1 MADIKVSG
9 FPDLD
14 PQQARKHIAKE
25 WDERKADDHSPGGY
39 GPSVE
44 FNHFNQMLQGRRD
57 RIVSELRELAE
68 REQPIPKSRI
78 SDLRQLEALCF
89 EASTSP
95 NSDMRRSG
103 MRELEQGKNP
113 RNPGTTEWKRFENIA
128 KRLNDAEDSPPVK
141 VTAVHHEF

>member
-14 PQQARKHIAKE
+14 PQKARQHIAKE
-25 WDERKADDHSPGGY
+25 WEERKGDNENPGGY

-44 FNHFNQMLQGRRD
+44 FNHFTQLLQGRRD
-57 RIVSELRELAE
+57 KVVNDLRELAE

-78 SDLRQLEALCF
+78 NDLRQLETLCF

-103 MRELEQGKNP
+103 MRQIAEGNNP
-113 RNPGTTEWKRFENIA
+113 RCHGTTEWKRFENIS
-128 KRLNDAEDSPPVK
+128 KRLNGTEDTSTMRVS
-141 VTAVHHEF
+141 VSHQEL